1 MKRRNLIYKKVI
13 RQKISKWK
21 KIAQVRMYLNS
32 RRKHF

>member
-13 RQKISKWK
+13 RQKKQVE

-32 RRKHF
+32 R